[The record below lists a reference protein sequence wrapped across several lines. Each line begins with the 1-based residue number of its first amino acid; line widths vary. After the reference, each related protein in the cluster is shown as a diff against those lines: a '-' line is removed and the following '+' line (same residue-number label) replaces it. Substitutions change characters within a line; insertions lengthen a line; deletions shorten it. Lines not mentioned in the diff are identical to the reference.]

1 MPWPTFLTWPT
12 SPLHKQ
18 GLKEAL
24 ATRDAARDTL
34 ELLVLDNFSHKIYTW
49 VGRSSTCGR
58 KMNNLMDVFAQDP
71 LVVPHFHEVRWLS
84 RGQVMK
90 QMGLCMT
97 HEYFTS
103 WPSFTQTLV
112 SARNPF

>member
-34 ELLVLDNFSHKIYTW
+34 ELLVLDNFFSQDLH
-49 VGRSSTCGR
+49 VGGSVINLWTKDEQLNGRICTRSFSCAT
-58 KMNNLMDVFAQDP
+58 
-71 LVVPHFHEVRWLS
+71 LS
-84 RGQVMK
+84 
-90 QMGLCMT
+90 
-97 HEYFTS
+97 
-103 WPSFTQTLV
+103 
-112 SARNPF
+112 